1 MAPGEPG
8 GRANGCGGEALRVC
22 IVGCGAVGSL
32 FAAHLAQVDGVEVWA
47 YDVVTEHVEAIN
59 SHGLRLV
66 GEAHLTG
73 QVRAR
78 TDAAQLPPCDFGI
91 VATKSMYTRAAI
103 EQAAHAFGAG
113 AVASV
118 QNGVGNEEVIAEHV
132 QRVIRGTTFPAGRV
146 LEPGLVQMDT
156 RGDTWLGPFEPQ
168 PAALEEVRRLAEAI
182 TAGGMNTHALADA
195 RGAQW
200 TKLIF
205 NAATNPIG
213 ALTRLTHGRV
223 CELPQTRELVSQLV
237 AEGCAVAD
245 ALGITLDSDPD
256 ELVDH
261 AAQVAYEHRASML
274 QDVLSQ
280 RVTEVDA
287 LNGGI
292 VRFGEQHGVPT
303 PLNRAIAALIKGL
316 EHSFEQPR

>member
-1 MAPGEPG
+1 M
-8 GRANGCGGEALRVC
+8 RVC

-47 YDVVTEHVEAIN
+47 YDPMGAHVEAIN
-59 SHGLRLV
+59 RDGLRLV
-66 GEAHLTG
+66 GEAQLTG
-73 QVRAR
+73 RVRAT
-78 TDAAQLPPCDFGI
+78 TDAAELPECEFGI
-91 VATKSMYTRAAI
+91 VATKSMYTGAAI
-103 EQAAHAFGAG
+103 AQAAHAFSSA

-146 LEPGLVQMDT
+146 LEPGVVQMDT
-156 RGDTWLGPFEPQ
+156 TGDTWLGPFEPR
-168 PAALEEVRRLAEAI
+168 PAAIEEVRRLAEAI
-182 TAGGMNTHALADA
+182 TAGGMNTRALQDA

-223 CELPQTRELVSQLV
+223 CELPQTRRLVSELV
-237 AEGCAVAD
+237 AEGRAVAD

-261 AAQVAYEHRASML
+261 AAKVAYEHRASML
-274 QDVLSQ
+274 QDVLAG
-280 RVTEVDA
+280 RPTEVDA

-292 VRFGEQHGVPT
+292 VRFGAETGVAT
-303 PLNRAIAALIKGL
+303 PLNEAVAALIKGL